1 VADRAGRVARDV
13 TDSPDKLTTDPP
25 LPPGTPDIDE
35 LVGDP
40 TPGAGSGRS
49 DDAAGPRTE
58 PDDEDVTSDGVVGED
73 GTPDTV
79 SVEPPD

>member
-1 VADRAGRVARDV
+1 V

-25 LPPGTPDIDE
+25 LPPGTPDVDE

-40 TPGAGSGRS
+40 VPA
-49 DDAAGPRTE
+49 DARARPRTE
-58 PDDEDVTSDGVVGED
+58 PDDEDVTGEHVTDEHVTDEDDVPGED
-73 GTPDTV
+73 EASDAV

>member
-1 VADRAGRVARDV
+1 M

-25 LPPGTPDIDE
+25 RPPGTPDVDD

-40 TPGAGSGRS
+40 VPTREQIT
-49 DDAAGPRTE
+49 RTE
-58 PDDEDVTSDGVVGED
+58 PEDEDVTDD
-73 GTPDTV
+73 AV

>member
-1 VADRAGRVARDV
+1 M

-25 LPPGTPDIDE
+25 RPPGTPDVDD

-40 TPGAGSGRS
+40 VREQ
-49 DDAAGPRTE
+49 GPRVE
-58 PDDEDVTSDGVVGED
+58 PDDEDVTDD
-73 GTPDTV
+73 AV

>member
-1 VADRAGRVARDV
+1 M

-25 LPPGTPDIDE
+25 LPPGTPDVDE

-40 TPGAGSGRS
+40 VPA
-49 DDAAGPRTE
+49 DARARPRTE
-58 PDDEDVTSDGVVGED
+58 PDDEDVTGEHVTDEDDVPGED
-73 GTPDTV
+73 EASDAV

>member
-1 VADRAGRVARDV
+1 M

-25 LPPGTPDIDE
+25 RPPGTPDVDD

-40 TPGAGSGRS
+40 VPTGEQEDRS
-49 DDAAGPRTE
+49 V
-58 PDDEDVTSDGVVGED
+58 PDDEDVSGD
-73 GTPDTV
+73 PV

>member
-1 VADRAGRVARDV
+1 V

-25 LPPGTPDIDE
+25 LPPGTPDVDE

-40 TPGAGSGRS
+40 TRS
-49 DDAAGPRTE
+49 DEPAAPRTE
-58 PDDEDVTSDGVVGED
+58 PEDEDVTSDGEDGED
-73 GTPDTV
+73 AASDTV

>member
-1 VADRAGRVARDV
+1 MWSAARDGVAGDV

-25 LPPGTPDIDE
+25 RPPGTPDVDD

-40 TPGAGSGRS
+40 VPTA
-49 DDAAGPRTE
+49 DGPRE
-58 PDDEDVTSDGVVGED
+58 SPEDEDVAS
-73 GTPDTV
+73 DTV